1 MTEQSPYAE
10 INPLAV
16 ASLVLGIVCGF
27 AILYPVLWIVGGAAK
42 VLGIL
47 AIGETWRYSH
57 VGRAMA
63 RWGVSL
69 PCLFAVVAIGIGY
82 FQELAMLKKFQSES
96 SPGYLRVD
104 FEEAVRPK
112 PKETSSKID
121 FVYEVGGQPTKP
133 ESNLPVDGLK
143 QHVGKRICLKGYSGP
158 SSSMRLSGSFLL
170 TADGR
175 GGDGAVVVNLEST
188 MYYSDHPLAV
198 SGTLIEIPEKRRP
211 SPSVKYQLFKPEIR
225 YSITP
230 FQLAKY
236 QSPYSGC

>member
-1 MTEQSPYAE
+1 MTDQSWYAE
-10 INPLAV
+10 INPQAV
-16 ASLVLGIVCGF
+16 ASLVAGILSGF
-27 AILYPVLWIVGGAAK
+27 AIVYPVLWIVGGAAM

-47 AIGETWRYSH
+47 AIGETWKYSH
-57 VGRAMA
+57 LGRGMA

-82 FQELAMLKKFQSES
+82 AQEWAMLKKFQSES

-104 FEEAVRPK
+104 FEAAVRPK
-112 PKETSSKID
+112 PKETSSEND
-121 FVYEVGGQPTKP
+121 VVYEVGGKPRKP
-133 ESNLPVDGLK
+133 ESSLPLDGLK
-143 QHVGKRICLKGYSGP
+143 PYVGKRICLKGYSGP
-158 SSSMRLSGSFLL
+158 NSSGRLWGSFLL

-175 GGDGAVVVNLEST
+175 GGDGAVVVNLGST
-188 MYYSDHPLAV
+188 MNYTDTPLAV
-198 SGTLIEIPEKRRP
+198 SGTLIEIPESNRP
-211 SPSVKYQLFKPEIR
+211 SPSVKYQLFNPEIR